1 MRAGFDVSNQKT
13 CRPFAIQA
21 EGAVFYES
29 KPDCGNAIADWMS
42 DPVAVFRLLDI
53 LFEQLLRS
61 VGNDHMIDED
71 TSVLDLFYPC

>member
-21 EGAVFYES
+21 EGAVFYEL
-29 KPDCGNAIADWMS
+29 KPDCVNLIADWMS
-42 DPVAVFRLLDI
+42 DPAASFRLLDI

-71 TSVLDLFYPC
+71 TGVPDLLYAR